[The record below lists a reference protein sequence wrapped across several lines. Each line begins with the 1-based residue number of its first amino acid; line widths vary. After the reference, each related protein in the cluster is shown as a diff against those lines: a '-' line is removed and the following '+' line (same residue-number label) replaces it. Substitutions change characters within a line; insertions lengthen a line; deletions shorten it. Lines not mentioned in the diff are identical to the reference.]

1 MDQTKE
7 IPVEERLKA
16 LYELQTVLT
25 EIDRICILRGELPYE
40 VQDLE
45 DELQGLHT
53 RVTNSIEKL
62 NECEASISAN
72 KNAISEAK
80 IKIANTTEQQN
91 NVRNSREYDALSK
104 EIYYQELQ
112 IQLYEKRIKEN
123 ESNCI
128 HLRDEIDRA
137 NARIEE
143 RQFDLEHKKAEL
155 EEIVTE
161 NRQEEERLRAQAKEL
176 ESHIGQ
182 DDRYL
187 IAFKRIRKNARNGLG
202 IVQVERNACGGCF
215 NKIPPQKE
223 MDIKLHK
230 KVIVCEYCGRILI
243 DSDLASQNNK
253 AEE

>member
-1 MDQTKE
+1 MDQKE
-7 IPVEERLKA
+7 IPVEDRLKA

-45 DELQGLHT
+45 DELQGLQT
-53 RVTNSIEKL
+53 RVANSVERLK
-62 NECEASISAN
+62 ECEANIAAN

-112 IQLYEKRIKEN
+112 IQLYEKKIREN
-123 ESNCI
+123 ESNCM
-128 HLRDEIDRA
+128 HLREEIEKADE
-137 NARIEE
+137 RINE
-143 RQFDLEHKKAEL
+143 RQLDLEHKKSEL

-161 NRQEEERLRAQAKEL
+161 NKQEEERLRAQAKEL
-176 ESHIGQ
+176 ESRIGQ

-202 IVQVERNACGGCF
+202 IVQVERKACGGCF
-215 NKIPPQKE
+215 NKIPPQRE

-243 DSDLASQNNK
+243 DSDLAAMTTNK
-253 AEE
+253 E

>member
-1 MDQTKE
+1 MEQKE

-16 LYELQTVLT
+16 LYKLQTVLT

-45 DELQGLHT
+45 DELQGLQT
-53 RVTNSIEKL
+53 RVSNSIEKL
-62 NECEASISAN
+62 RDCEASISAN

-91 NVRNSREYDALSK
+91 NVRNNREYDALSK

-112 IQLYEKRIKEN
+112 IQLYEKKIREGEN
-123 ESNCI
+123 NCI
-128 HLRDEIDRA
+128 HLREEIDRA
-137 NARIEE
+137 NARIED
-143 RQFDLEHKKAEL
+143 RQADLEQKKSEL

-161 NRQEEERLRAQAKEL
+161 NKQEEEKLRAQAKEL

-187 IAFKRIRKNARNGLG
+187 VAFKRIRKNARNGLG
-202 IVQVERNACGGCF
+202 IVQIERKACGGCF
-215 NKIPPQKE
+215 NKIPPQRE

-243 DSDLASQNNK
+243 DNDLALQSLNK
-253 AEE
+253 D